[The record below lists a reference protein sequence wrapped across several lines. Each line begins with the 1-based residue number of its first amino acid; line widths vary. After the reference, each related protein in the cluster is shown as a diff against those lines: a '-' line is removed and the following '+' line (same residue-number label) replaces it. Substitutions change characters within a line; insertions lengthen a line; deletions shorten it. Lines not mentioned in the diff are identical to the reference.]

1 MNILL
6 TGATGYIGGRL
17 APRLLDDGHQ
27 VRCLVRTSSK
37 LRDVPWRDSVEL
49 ADGDVL
55 RPETLEPAMEG
66 IDVVYYLVHSLG
78 GADFVEVDRRA
89 ASNVAKAAEHA
100 GVKRIIYLGGLHP
113 EGDELSDH
121 LASRQEVGQVFLDG
135 EVPAAVLQAAI
146 ILGSGSASFEMMRY
160 LTERLPAMITPKWV
174 HNRIQPIAVRDVIW
188 YLAQAVHLDDDVN
201 RTFDIGGPEVF
212 TYVEMMQRYAKVA
225 GLRRRIIIPVP
236 VLTPKSSAHW
246 VNVVTPVPRSIA
258 APLIESVIHEVVTD
272 EHDLADQ
279 VGEPPWGPTGYE
291 QAVSLALERIKRGE
305 VTTRWSNA
313 STAGAPSDPLP
324 SDPDWTG
331 GSIYLDRRELA
342 CDAGPGLLWEVV
354 EGIGGDRGWYSFPL
368 AWSVRGWMDRL
379 VGGVGLRRGRRN
391 PNRLFVG
398 EALDFWRVEELERG
412 RLLRLRAE
420 MKVPGL
426 AWLEFRVEP
435 GSTGDSTSTL
445 HQLATFVPTGLA
457 GHVYWWLVWPF
468 HGIVFGGML
477 RNIAKSAERHREL
490 EDRS

>member
-1 MNILL
+1 M
-6 TGATGYIGGRL
+6 
-17 APRLLDDGHQ
+17 
-27 VRCLVRTSSK
+27 
-37 LRDVPWRDSVEL
+37 
-49 ADGDVL
+49 
-55 RPETLEPAMEG
+55 
-66 IDVVYYLVHSLG
+66 
-78 GADFVEVDRRA
+78 
-89 ASNVAKAAEHA
+89 
-100 GVKRIIYLGGLHP
+100 
-113 EGDELSDH
+113 
-121 LASRQEVGQVFLDG
+121 FLDG

-435 GSTGDSTSTL
+435 GPTGDSTSTL

-490 EDRS
+490 ENRS

>member
-17 APRLLDDGHQ
+17 APRLIEDGHH
-27 VRCLVRTSSK
+27 VRCLVRTPAK
-37 LRDVPWRDSVEL
+37 LRDVPWRSSVEV
-49 ADGDVL
+49 AEGDVL
-55 RPETLEPAMEG
+55 EPETLEAAMTD

-78 GADFVEVDRRA
+78 GSDFVEVDRRA
-89 ASNVAKAAEHA
+89 ATNIAKAAEHA
-100 GVKRIIYLGGLHP
+100 GVSRIIYLGGLHP
-113 EGDELSDH
+113 DGDDLSDH
-121 LASRQEVGQVFLDG
+121 LASRQEVGQVFLDSS
-135 EVPAAVLQAAI
+135 VPSAVLQAAI

-188 YLAQAVHLDDDVN
+188 YLAQAVHLDETAN
-201 RTFDIGGPEVF
+201 RTYDIGGPEVF

-225 GLRRRIIIPVP
+225 GLRRRLIIPVP

-258 APLIESVIHEVVTD
+258 APLIESVIHEVVSD
-272 EHDLADQ
+272 EHDLADA
-279 VGEPPWGPTGYE
+279 VGEPPWGPTEYE
-291 QAVSLALERIKRGE
+291 EAVRLALERIHQGE
-305 VTTRWSNA
+305 VATRWSGA
-313 STAGAPSDPLP
+313 TTSGAPSDPLP

-331 GSIYLDRRELA
+331 GSIYLDQREQVCTA
-342 CDAGPGLLWEVV
+342 SPKELWQVV

-391 PNRLFVG
+391 PNRLIVG
-398 EALDFWRVEELERG
+398 EALDFWRVEELDRPQ
-412 RLLRLRAE
+412 LLRLRAE
-420 MKVPGL
+420 MKVPGR

-435 GSTGDSTSTL
+435 GPEDGGGSTL

-468 HGIVFGGML
+468 HGVVFGGML
-477 RNIAKSAERHREL
+477 RNITTSAERHRKSQVEG
-490 EDRS
+490 

>member
-17 APRLLDDGHQ
+17 APRLLDDGHR
-27 VRCLVRTSSK
+27 VRCLVRTPSK
-37 LRDVPWRDSVEL
+37 LRDVPWRDQVEV
-49 ADGDVL
+49 AEGDVL
-55 RPETLEPAMEG
+55 EPDTLGPAMDG

-78 GADFVEVDRRA
+78 GDDFVEVDRRA

-100 GVKRIIYLGGLHP
+100 GVGRIIYLGGLHP
-113 EGDELSDH
+113 DGDDLSPH

-135 EVPAAVLQAAI
+135 AVPAAVLQAAI

-160 LTERLPAMITPKWV
+160 LTERLPAMITPRWV

-188 YLAQAVHLDDDVN
+188 YLAQAVHLDADTN

-225 GLRRRIIIPVP
+225 GLRRRLIIPVP

-246 VNVVTPVPRSIA
+246 VNAITPVPRSIA
-258 APLIESVIHEVVTD
+258 APLIESVIHEVISD
-272 EHDLADQ
+272 EHDLTDL

-291 QAVSLALERIKRGE
+291 EAVSLALERIKRGE
-305 VTTRWSNA
+305 VTTRWSGA
-313 STAGAPSDPLP
+313 STVGAPSDPLP

-331 GSIYLDRRELA
+331 GSVYLDERELSCA
-342 CDAGPGLLWEVV
+342 AGPEVLWEVV

-398 EALDFWRVEELERG
+398 EALDFWRVEELDRPH
-412 RLLRLRAE
+412 LLRLRAE
-420 MKVPGL
+420 MKVPGR
-426 AWLEFRVEP
+426 AWLEFRVEA
-435 GSTGDSTSTL
+435 GGDDESGSTL

-468 HGIVFGGML
+468 HGVVFGGML
-477 RNIAKSAERHREL
+477 RNITRSAERQR
-490 EDRS
+490 DSSRPG